1 MNIVKEVLNIRPV
14 KEKKEKKE
22 ERNLAKLG
30 INFIFRRL
38 TKLER
43 AVGVRMAE

>member
-1 MNIVKEVLNIRPV
+1 MNIIEEVLNIRPV
-14 KEKKEKKE
+14 NEKKKKE
-22 ERNLAKLG
+22 RNFAKLG

-38 TKLER
+38 MKLER